1 MKLRAVLVL
10 AVFGAI
16 TAQADPLSAYEGFEY
31 TAGANLG
38 TENGGTEVE
47 SPLASCI
54 VIPPSG
60 SRATRRERSRRSLC
74 STSVRIAD
82 GPRTSPVDG

>member
-60 SRATRRERSRRSLC
+60 SRATR
-74 STSVRIAD
+74 TMIQ
-82 GPRTSPVDG
+82 PRARPTCRGVGEFLP